1 MAEKDAPGEG
11 GEPAGPRRWLG
22 TVDRGIDAELNRYFS
37 PTERSRTG
45 EAVDKYAARVEESL
59 VRAGGYAK
67 RTKSDLDVMGDGL
80 VARFVGGK
88 RGPRSDEANIGWI
101 TGNPKKVVLA
111 VVLLSLLVAT
121 PAVYIQG
128 SPRLGIDSSMR
139 GDFEVFLSP
148 TDESTT
154 ILNEVRENW
163 AVDAMF
169 IYGEMLDPGT
179 NVTDLSVLKALSAI
193 EGDDDHPSPPA
204 PDPAKGY
211 QPDTDWSVCGLD
223 PWREDEGV
231 SDGVTAVLSIPVI
244 VKAIN
249 QTTGRVVER
258 LPGNYSIPNQQS
270 YINRIIDNAPSEELR
285 SMVADVDKDG
295 IYDHFA
301 IIVLLRKGP
310 KVQLQVMEATQELID
325 DVNAQWEGTMKLW
338 LTGPTP
344 VIEAM
349 QKRTISE
356 FVRVMPLVV
365 GALCI
370 ALYAFHR
377 TWKVIPIALVPVG
390 LGLIMSLGIVGALH
404 DFVIITPQVVIVA
417 PVMLSLGVSYGLY
430 ISNRFAE
437 EPGEDRAKRIARATK
452 AINPAIFLSAIT
464 TAIGFFSLM
473 IGTLPPILTM
483 GLGLTVGIML
493 TYILVYIL
501 VPAFIMML
509 RYEKRAT
516 AAATAGMRA
525 FATFP
530 SRNRKKIV
538 AFALVAAT
546 LSVVAMPLVRFDA
559 DYLSM
564 APSDEPSVV
573 KMAEY
578 SANMGGGQMGMVLI
592 RRDPYLYDTL
602 AAMERMENELN
613 AIKDNQALSVVAI
626 MKAVAAPESVTV
638 GGNDIPIPA
647 IFRKSLWDAIVF
659 LEGRNMQTAA
669 QTLINTFYDALPA
682 ELREMLIS
690 TAARRALIYSFMPFM
705 DIDSIRAA
713 VDGVNGVVASF
724 NEVYGPD
731 FSSKL
736 TGIAAITLAV
746 NDLIIVSQIN
756 SLAVCMIL
764 TILILAV
771 TFRSIKVGLLTVIPV
786 TCVIS
791 LEPGTLV
798 MLNIP
803 LSTITVMIGSIAIGT
818 GVDFAI
824 QISQRVRLGHFKLP
838 AVFNAVENA
847 GTSFVEAT
855 STMLFGFV
863 MCMFIPIDS
872 IKEFVVMIM
881 VLLTYNAVFALFLM
895 PAVFTLVIRFREAR
909 ALRARE
915 GRPKGPGARRV
926 LKAWLSG
933 YGDETLPIEPPA
945 KASPG
950 TATAADRGDDSGDGD
965 EGEDA
970 DMPAGKGD

>member
-1 MAEKDAPGEG
+1 LAEKDAPGEG

-88 RGPRSDEANIGWI
+88 RGPRSEEANIGWI

-111 VVLLSLLVAT
+111 VVVLSLLVAT

-169 IYGEMLDPGT
+169 IYVEILDPST
-179 NVTDLSVLKALSAI
+179 NVTDLSVLRALSAI

-204 PDPAKGY
+204 PDPAAGY
-211 QPDTDWSVCGLD
+211 QAGTNWALYGLD
-223 PWREDEGV
+223 PWRDDGGA
-231 SDGVTAVLSIPVI
+231 SDGVTAILSIPVI
-244 VKAIN
+244 VKAVN
-249 QTTGRVVER
+249 QTSGRIVNQ
-258 LPGNYSIPNQQS
+258 LPGNYSIPNEQAFVD
-270 YINRIIDNAPSEELR
+270 RIIGNVPPEEMR
-285 SMVADVDKDG
+285 SMVADVDQDG
-295 IYDHFA
+295 TFDHCA
-301 IIVLLRKGP
+301 LIVLLKKGP
-310 KVQLQVMEATQELID
+310 KVQIQVMEATQSLLDE
-325 DVNAQWEGTMKLW
+325 VNEEWEGTMKLS

-349 QKRTISE
+349 QKRTITE

-516 AAATAGMRA
+516 AATTAGMKA

-538 AFALVAAT
+538 AFAFLAAL
-546 LSVVAMPLVRFDA
+546 LSVAMIPLVRFDA

-564 APSDEPSVV
+564 APGDEPSVV

-578 SANMGGGQMGMVLI
+578 SKNMGGGQMGMVLI
-592 RRDPYLYDTL
+592 RRDPYSYDTL
-602 AAMERMENELN
+602 EAMDRMESELN
-613 AIKDNQALSVVAI
+613 AVPDNQALSVIAI
-626 MKAVAAPESVTV
+626 MKAVAAPSSVTV
-638 GGNDIPIPA
+638 GGNEIGIPA
-647 IFRKSLWDAIVF
+647 MFQKSLWDAIVF
-659 LEGRNMQTAA
+659 LEGRGLRSAA
-669 QTLINTFYDALPA
+669 QTLINTFYEALPP

-690 TAARRALIYSFMPFM
+690 TSARRALIYSFMPFM
-705 DIDSIRAA
+705 DIDRIRAA
-713 VDGVNGVVASF
+713 VDGVNGVVADF
-724 NEVYGPD
+724 NEVYGED

-756 SLAVCMIL
+756 SLAVCIIL

-771 TFRSIKVGLLTVIPV
+771 TFRSIKVGLLTCIPV
-786 TCVIS
+786 TCVIA

-798 MLNIP
+798 MLDIP

-824 QISQRVRLGHFKLP
+824 QIAQRVRLGHFKLP
-838 AVFNAVENA
+838 SVFSAVENA

-881 VLLTYNAVFALFLM
+881 VLLTYNAIFALLLM

-915 GRPKGPGARRV
+915 GRPKGPGARRIV
-926 LKAWLSG
+926 KAWLTG
-933 YGDETLPIEPPA
+933 YGVEPVTAPEGPAPAPPQKGAPAAEEGADEGE
-945 KASPG
+945 
-950 TATAADRGDDSGDGD
+950 GDGD
-965 EGEDA
+965 DA
-970 DMPAGKGD
+970 RQGKGD